1 MTRKKVREGLESLV
15 LCNCPYCEGTGRILS
30 PESVAR
36 DIEKRIAKYLTMT
49 IANAILV
56 EVHPSVAEVLQSEEG
71 NENLERI
78 QNSFNKKVVIKPS
91 LEVKH
96 DDIKIK
102 EIDIDSI
109 V

>member
-1 MTRKKVREGLESLV
+1 MTGLGLIEMTKKGKRGLESLV
-15 LCNCPYCEGTGRILS
+15 YVIVPIVKVPAEFFAGIGGK
-30 PESVAR
+30 
-36 DIEKRIAKYLTMT
+36 DIEKNSEYLTMT

-91 LEVKH
+91 LEVT
-96 DDIKIK
+96 
-102 EIDIDSI
+102 
-109 V
+109 